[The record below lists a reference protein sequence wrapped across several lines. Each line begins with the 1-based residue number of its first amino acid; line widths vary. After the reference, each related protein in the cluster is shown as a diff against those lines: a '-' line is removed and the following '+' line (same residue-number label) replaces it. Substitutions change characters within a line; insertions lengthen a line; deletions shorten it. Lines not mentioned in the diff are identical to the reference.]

1 MPEAEAI
8 SLACPELAGTTVYRA
23 GGCRYCAGTGFMGR
37 IGLFEFIVYDQEMA
51 RVVASRPDETHIQ
64 QLLNERQLPDLMD
77 DSVAKLTQGLT
88 SVQQIATVISPY

>member
-1 MPEAEAI
+1 
-8 SLACPELAGTTVYRA
+8 
-23 GGCRYCAGTGFMGR
+23 MGR

-51 RVVASRPDETHIQ
+51 RVVASRPDETYIQ

-77 DSVAKLTQGLT
+77 DSIAKLTQGLT